1 MCVCDKKICNF
12 VPKLS
17 LPLSLYCTDQEV
29 EVGKAWAG
37 NTAKDML
44 QVTSLVALS

>member
-1 MCVCDKKICNF
+1 MCDKKICNL
-12 VPKLS
+12 VPKVS

-29 EVGKAWAG
+29 EVGNTWAG
-37 NTAKDML
+37 NTTKDML